1 MFESIGGGVIYHTNT
16 KQQKACVTIL
26 SDKVDFKTKS
36 ISRGKE
42 GDLCSTNIKIFRIF
56 FEFVFLHVFLF
67 KNVYCEIYV
76 YIYI

>member
-1 MFESIGGGVIYHTNT
+1 MF
-16 KQQKACVTIL
+16 
-26 SDKVDFKTKS
+26 DKYKN
-36 ISRGKE
+36 ISH
-42 GDLCSTNIKIFRIF
+42 F